1 MSSAN
6 SLASRSPAS
15 TTAHARS
22 SRKTATGTA
31 AMIPKLPKTQFV
43 EGIKTKPEKLAAFK
57 RLFGAGIIDANGELA
72 APYR

>member
-1 MSSAN
+1 
-6 SLASRSPAS
+6 
-15 TTAHARS
+15 
-22 SRKTATGTA
+22 
-31 AMIPKLPKTQFV
+31 MIPKLPKTQFV